1 MQKAM
6 SIHIKEN
13 KVPQLKK
20 PSFLVDGQL
29 HEKLDQYEITK
40 LMNKSNFTLFCSKP
54 GGGKSSTIIS
64 FLNTKNLFYQV
75 FDHIYLFMG
84 KNSRDSIKGSFFDKK
99 LAPENIFDILDIE
112 NLSTVYE
119 QIQDHSDAKETSLV
133 IFDDV
138 QKEFR
143 DKFVE
148 KQFLRMVNNR
158 RHLRSSFWV
167 ANQTYFGLPRQIRM
181 GITDIFLFH
190 VSKTELACV
199 NEEQLELPKDVF
211 NLVIKNC
218 FKEPH
223 DFMYLNGNSQRVF
236 SNWDEIII
244 DD

>member
-1 MQKAM
+1 
-6 SIHIKEN
+6 
-13 KVPQLKK
+13 
-20 PSFLVDGQL
+20 
-29 HEKLDQYEITK
+29 
-40 LMNKSNFTLFCSKP
+40 
-54 GGGKSSTIIS
+54 
-64 FLNTKNLFYQV
+64 
-75 FDHIYLFMG
+75 MG